1 MKSQQRVRL
10 VDIARKAGVS
20 VATVSYAL
28 RNDPCI
34 SSSRR
39 EQIRRLATDMG
50 YEPDPMLSALIAYRN
65 QQRIQRYHGVI
76 AFLGADP
83 DLEQWSQRENFA
95 ELFRGASEAALR
107 AGFEVRYFQAT
118 GSRRHDQRLATELEN
133 AGIRGL
139 LIATY
144 PLTAEEIHFD
154 WNRFAAISLLRV
166 PRHLAIHSVGQDHF
180 LTATRAIQEIGQRGY
195 RRLGLV
201 AREDVSRRI
210 THQWYAALN
219 TAPTLAPGIG
229 HTAVFWH
236 PDARPPVRELTDWV
250 RRERLDAVISH
261 GNGRTLHALAK
272 GGLVVPD
279 ELGYADLHLF
289 DQPSHVSG
297 VYQSLPDMG
306 EIAVK
311 WLLSSLHN
319 NDLGEHE
326 FPCSNQLRGHWNPG
340 TTLRPLPEPEA
351 STGGAARTPAPRKA
365 RTAPAGK
372 AARAGKPNRAAAPA

>member
-1 MKSQQRVRL
+1 MNSPERVRL

-34 SSSRR
+34 SANRR
-39 EQIRRLATDMG
+39 EQIRELAAEMG
-50 YEPDPMLSALIAYRN
+50 YQPDPMLSALIAYRN
-65 QQRIQRYHGVI
+65 QQRVQRYHGVL

-83 DLEQWSQRENFA
+83 DLEQWSRRENFA
-95 ELFRGASEAALR
+95 DLFRGASDAALR

-118 GSRRHDQRLATELEN
+118 GNRRHDRRLEAQLEQ

-144 PLTAEEIHFD
+144 PLTAEEIRFD

-180 LTATRAIQEIGQRGY
+180 LTATRVIQEVAGRGY

-219 TAPTLAPGIG
+219 TAPTLAPGVR
-229 HTAVFWH
+229 HTSVFWH
-236 PDARPPVRELTDWV
+236 PDAQPPVRELTDWV

-261 GNGRTLHALAK
+261 GNGRTLNALAE

-279 ELGYADLHLF
+279 DLGYADLHLF
-289 DQPSHVSG
+289 ERSSNISG
-297 VYQSLPDMG
+297 VYQSLTDMG

-319 NDLGEHE
+319 NELGEHR
-326 FPCSNQLRGHWNPG
+326 FPSSNQLRGHWNAG
-340 TTLRPLPEPEA
+340 TTLRPVPGRKDEKPH
-351 STGGAARTPAPRKA
+351 SGANAPAI
-365 RTAPAGK
+365 RTASSTVSTPL
-372 AARAGKPNRAAAPA
+372 